1 MNVGDVVRVVIVEER
16 GARRRTIKAKVI
28 QVTDRIVAVETKWFR
43 TSFRKGEPLQ
53 MWCKGSHLV

>member
-28 QVTDRIVAVETKWFR
+28 QVTDRIVAVQTKWFR
-43 TSFRKGEPLQ
+43 TSFRKGEP
-53 MWCKGSHLV
+53 MVIRCKGSSLV